1 MLIVKSIII
10 YILIS
15 SIIIFLSR
23 YLRYFDKPTK
33 RGIHSVPT
41 INTGGLIIYL
51 FFLFIITQG
60 EFNHNIELIVSIG
73 SFVCLA
79 GFIDDRINLNPSSK
93 IVFIIIPSVYL
104 ILNGISISDLGQY
117 EYLGSIELGKFKI
130 PFLLLAIGLLIN
142 ATNYIDGID
151 GLLLIFFLSCLLYY
165 IILIDDIE
173 TINLL
178 KLFFVAA
185 LLNLVLN
192 LLPSKNKFKVFS
204 GDSGSL
210 FIGFFISFMTIELY
224 SSFDI
229 HPAILIWP
237 LWYPVYDF
245 LFVSINRLSNKKSIF
260 KPDNTHLHHAMN
272 KKFLENKI
280 SPLILFLLVNSSIIT
295 LGYKI
300 SEISKFLSLSI
311 FIIGFIFFFIMRL
324 FLLKKF
330 KNLS

>member
-1 MLIVKSIII
+1 MLTLKFIII

-15 SIIIFLSR
+15 SSIIYLST
-23 YLRYFDKPTK
+23 YLGYFDKPSK
-33 RGIHSVPT
+33 RGVHRIPT
-41 INTGGLIIYL
+41 INTGGLILYL
-51 FFLFIITQG
+51 FFLSTVSQS
-60 EFNHNIELIVSIG
+60 ELNYNIELIISIG
-73 SFVCLA
+73 FFICLTGFV
-79 GFIDDRINLNPSSK
+79 DDRINLTPSTK
-93 IVFIIIPSVYL
+93 IVLIIIPSIYL

-117 EYLGSIELGKFKI
+117 EYLGKLELGKFKI

-151 GLLLIFFLSCLLYY
+151 GLLLIFFLSCLMYY
-165 IILIDDIE
+165 IFLIDDIE

-178 KLFFVAA
+178 KFFVMASF
-185 LLNLVLN
+185 LNLILN

-224 SSFDI
+224 SSFSI

-245 LFVSINRLSNKKSIF
+245 LFVSINRLINKKSIF
-260 KPDNTHLHHAMN
+260 KPDNTHLHHFIY
-272 KKFLENKI
+272 KKFNGNII
-280 SPLILFLLVNSSIIT
+280 SLLVLFLLVNSSIIF

-300 SEISKFLSLSI
+300 SEISKLLSLSI
-311 FIIGFIFFFIMRL
+311 FVIGFTLFFAVRL
-324 FLLKKF
+324 IVFKKF
-330 KNLS
+330 KN

>member
-1 MLIVKSIII
+1 MLTTKLIIL

-15 SIIIFLSR
+15 TAIIYLSI
-23 YLRYFDKPTK
+23 YLGYFDKPNK
-33 RGIHSVPT
+33 RTVHKIPT
-41 INTGGLIIYL
+41 INTGGLIIYF
-51 FFLFIITQG
+51 FFLSVISQG

-73 SFVCLA
+73 FFVCIS

-93 IVFIIIPSVYL
+93 IVLVIIPSIYL
-104 ILNGISISDLGQY
+104 ILKGISISDLGQY
-117 EYLGSIELGKFKI
+117 EYLGKLELGKFKI
-130 PFLLLAIGLLIN
+130 PFLILAIGLLIN

-165 IILIDDIE
+165 IFLIDDIK

-178 KLFFVAA
+178 KFFVMASF
-185 LLNLVLN
+185 LNLILN

-224 SSFDI
+224 NSFDI

-245 LFVSINRLSNKKSIF
+245 LFVSINRLINKKSIF
-260 KPDNTHLHHAMN
+260 KPDNTHLHHIIY
-272 KKFLENKI
+272 KKFNGNRLLPII
-280 SPLILFLLVNSSIIT
+280 SFILINSLIIF
-295 LGYKI
+295 LGYKL
-300 SEISKFLSLSI
+300 SEISKLLSLSI
-311 FIIGFIFFFIMRL
+311 FIIGFALFFTVRL
-324 FLLKKF
+324 LTIKKF
-330 KNLS
+330 KN

>member
-1 MLIVKSIII
+1 MLTVKFAII

-15 SIIIFLSR
+15 SGIIYFST
-23 YLRYFDKPTK
+23 YLGYFDKPNK
-33 RGIHSVPT
+33 RGTHKIPT

-51 FFLFIITQG
+51 FFLSVISQG
-60 EFNHNIELIVSIG
+60 EFNYNIELIVSIG
-73 SFVCLA
+73 FFVCLT
-79 GFIDDRINLNPSSK
+79 GFIDDRISLNPSSK
-93 IVFIIIPSVYL
+93 IVLLIIPSIYL

-117 EYLGSIELGKFKI
+117 DYLGNLELGKFKI

-151 GLLLIFFLSCLLYY
+151 GLLLAFFISCLTYY
-165 IILIDDIE
+165 VFLIDDTK

-178 KLFFVAA
+178 RFFIVASF
-185 LLNLVLN
+185 LNLILN

-224 SSFDI
+224 SSFNI
-229 HPAILIWP
+229 HPTILIWP

-245 LFVSINRLSNKKSIF
+245 LFVSINRLINKKSIF
-260 KPDNTHLHHAMN
+260 KPDNTHLHHAISN
-272 KKFLENKI
+272 KFYGNRI
-280 SPLILFLLVNSSIIT
+280 SPIILFLLVNSSIIF

-300 SEISKFLSLSI
+300 SEISKLLSLSI
-311 FIIGFIFFFIMRL
+311 FIIGFTFFFIIRL
-324 FLLKKF
+324 LVIKKF
-330 KNLS
+330 KN

>member
-1 MLIVKSIII
+1 MFTLKLLII

-15 SIIIFLSR
+15 SSIIYLSI
-23 YLRYFDKPTK
+23 YLGYFDKPNK
-33 RGIHSVPT
+33 RRIHRIPT

-51 FFLFIITQG
+51 FFLSTISQS
-60 EFNHNIELIVSIG
+60 ELNYNIELIVSLG
-73 SFVCLA
+73 FFVCLT
-79 GFIDDRINLNPSSK
+79 GFVDDRINLTPASK
-93 IVFIIIPSVYL
+93 IILIIIPSIYL
-104 ILNGISISDLGQY
+104 ILHGISIDDLGQY
-117 EYLGSIELGKFKI
+117 EYLGKLELGKFKI

-165 IILIDDIE
+165 IFLIDDIE

-178 KLFFVAA
+178 KFFVMASF
-185 LLNLVLN
+185 LNLILN

-224 SSFDI
+224 NNFDI

-245 LFVSINRLSNKKSIF
+245 LFVSINRLINKKSIF
-260 KPDNTHLHHAMN
+260 KPDNTHLHHFIY
-272 KKFLENKI
+272 KKFNGNII
-280 SPLILFLLVNSSIIT
+280 SLLVLFLLVNSSIIF

-300 SEISKFLSLSI
+300 SEISKLLSLSI
-311 FIIGFIFFFIMRL
+311 FVIGFTLFFAVRL
-324 FLLKKF
+324 IVFKKF
-330 KNLS
+330 KN